1 MTVPFLPPR
10 HDHITPLHT
19 EQACSPGAQ
28 RAVFPRR
35 APPALAPPAPTLKA
49 PFCWKAGPA
58 ATESPHTRARELGL
72 HPASQ
77 THLEAGRSQ
86 GPTGQ
91 PGPRVDVCASGA
103 NTSRAPRFWPV
114 RLGGLSD
121 QQPIPSTIWHRAHSQ
136 GPLWGAGGGAQ
147 SKCCISSASSSWDRV
162 TCAEGSLLARTPV
175 WTGSG
180 VLGTPKA
187 LMHVGAGCLWTS
199 GGALPAA
206 CSRAKAPLADACP
219 GHPCCQAQQVQ
230 SPRAGTAGRQ

>member
-10 HDHITPLHT
+10 HNHITPLHT

-121 QQPIPSTIWHRAHSQ
+121 QQPIPSTIWHRAHSRGPSGGQEAGRRASAVSPGLLSQQQLGPRDLCRGQPAGQDTSVDRKWGVGDTQ
-136 GPLWGAGGGAQ
+136 GT
-147 SKCCISSASSSWDRV
+147 DER
-162 TCAEGSLLARTPV
+162 R
-175 WTGSG
+175 SG
-180 VLGTPKA
+180 VPLDQWGSPA
-187 LMHVGAGCLWTS
+187 CRL
-199 GGALPAA
+199 LP
-206 CSRAKAPLADACP
+206 C
-219 GHPCCQAQQVQ
+219 
-230 SPRAGTAGRQ
+230 